1 MASADHKKAS
11 RSSVIRAKAELP
23 TNSTNAKKEATAKV
37 IKKTMLKLCRNSS
50 RLFLKNDTDTYPF
63 VERDT
68 RNPRKVTIV
77 LNKLN
82 VPYSAG
88 TMYLAKMI
96 RSRKPTPWLKKE
108 KRENNP
114 PLRRILLLRSGDII
128 AIKSKIRQFTCYHF
142 IFHIPSWFSIH
153 KITSFH
159 KHTLY
164 KPLRHYPTS
173 LQSQTPNL
181 PHWKVSH
188 D

>member
-96 RSRKPTPWLKKE
+96 KEREERKQPTLKKD
-108 KRENNP
+108 
-114 PLRRILLLRSGDII
+114 LII
-128 AIKSKIRQFTCYHF
+128 TKWGYYCH
-142 IFHIPSWFSIH
+142 
-153 KITSFH
+153 
-159 KHTLY
+159 
-164 KPLRHYPTS
+164 
-173 LQSQTPNL
+173 
-181 PHWKVSH
+181 
-188 D
+188 